1 MLEKERKG
9 TKRMKAHGILK
20 AFAFQQRNKYKAHKG
35 ATQTILNGKDTRLFN
50 YLTQS
55 ARDQWINES
64 PLHWPV
70 EHQDRASLH
79 QFKRPAWLQLSD
91 RLLFVANLRQSQ
103 CLNRTHL

>member
-1 MLEKERKG
+1 MKKRERKQ
-9 TKRMKAHGILK
+9 KRTKAHEILK

-35 ATQTILNGKDTRLFN
+35 ATQTILNGTDTRLFN

-79 QFKRPAWLQLSD
+79 QFKRPARLQLSD

-103 CLNRTHL
+103 RLNRTHL

>member
-1 MLEKERKG
+1 MLEKERQG
-9 TKRMKAHGILK
+9 TKTTKAHRILK
-20 AFAFQQRNKYKAHKG
+20 AFAFQQRNKYKAHER
-35 ATQTILNGKDTRLFN
+35 ATQTILNGTDTRLFN

-79 QFKRPAWLQLSD
+79 QFKRPARLQLSD

-103 CLNRTHL
+103 RLNRTHL

>member
-1 MLEKERKG
+1 MEKRESGQKK
-9 TKRMKAHGILK
+9 TKADGILY
-20 AFAFQQRNKYKAHKG
+20 AFAFQQRNMYKAHKG
-35 ATQTILNGKDTRLFN
+35 ATQTILNGTDPRLFN

-64 PLHWPV
+64 PLHWLV

-79 QFKRPAWLQLSD
+79 QFKRPARLQLSD

-103 CLNRTHL
+103 HLNRAHL